1 MLTLMNAYKML
12 RNKINTKNAYQ
23 VVDQQKVDLRNFY
36 TKIYAAAAAVELRL
50 RLRPRLRLGT
60 RAAGR
65 GLTATKTPFF
75 FTDMAGGHGS

>member
-36 TKIYAAAAAVELRL
+36 TKIYAAAAAAAAARNSS
-50 RLRPRLRLGT
+50 R
-60 RAAGR
+60 RA
-65 GLTATKTPFF
+65 
-75 FTDMAGGHGS
+75 GSGYNVKNC